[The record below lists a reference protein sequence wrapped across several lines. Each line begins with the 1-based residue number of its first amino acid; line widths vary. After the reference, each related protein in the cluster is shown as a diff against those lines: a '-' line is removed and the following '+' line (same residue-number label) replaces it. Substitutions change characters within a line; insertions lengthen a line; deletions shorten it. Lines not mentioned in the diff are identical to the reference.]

1 MLSHFKSRKLI
12 QVLWIAGFSC
22 LLASCAMRSSQPS
35 VEVQTQK
42 LAETQSKGGY
52 VAGAEIEIDSQR
64 EVWNHDHVQL
74 DTMMTMPTAAGN
86 YPLIIYL
93 PSLGEDA
100 NAGRIWRETWAKAG
114 YAVFSL
120 QPVLIGQALKEIEA
134 MKKLNP
140 ELEREDGFEAEDEVE
155 QSQSLTEGWFGGKLQ
170 RPSRSAQNSELRY
183 LGHEYFAV
191 DNLKQRMQQVF
202 WAYQQLKAR
211 KSLGQFA
218 SVDLSKVIIAG
229 YDLGAQTVA
238 GVIGEN
244 FDSALPESPEFKP
257 LAAITI
263 SPSVNLA
270 KGNVRSRFQA
280 IKLPLLVVT
289 GTEDNDPYAISS
301 ASVRTS
307 LWEHA
312 AAGSKYLLMLQSA
325 GHQVLAGSEV
335 NSRFAA
341 GRRGLSDQEQFGGSQ
356 VGRRNAHANE
366 GLIAGLM
373 GDRGRRN
380 VEQSYKQ
387 VAAVASVSSA
397 FLDAVVK
404 NDEFA
409 RFWLA
414 DKAIGWLGNAG
425 QIKQR

>member
-1 MLSHFKSRKLI
+1 MLSNFKSYKLI
-12 QVLWIAGFSC
+12 KVLWIASFSG
-22 LLASCAMRSSQPS
+22 LLASCSMRSTQPS

-74 DTMMTMPTAAGN
+74 DTMLTMPTAAGN

-120 QPVLIGQALKEIEA
+120 QPVLITQALKEIEA

-140 ELEREDGFEAEDEVE
+140 ELEREEGFEAEDELD

-202 WAYQQLKAR
+202 WAYQQLKVR
-211 KSLGQFA
+211 KSSGQFA

-238 GVIGEN
+238 GMIGEN
-244 FDSALPESPEFKP
+244 FDSALPELPEFKP

-270 KGNVRSRFQA
+270 KGNVRSRFKA

-301 ASVRTS
+301 ASVRAS

-312 AAGSKYLLMLQSA
+312 AAGSKYLLMLQNA

-335 NSRFAA
+335 SARFGA

-356 VGRRNAHANE
+356 VNHRSRHTNDGLIMGLMGGRERRNA
-366 GLIAGLM
+366 
-373 GDRGRRN
+373 
-380 VEQSYKQ
+380 EQGYKQ

-397 FLDAVVK
+397 YLDAVVK

-414 DKAIGWLGNAG
+414 DKANVWLGNTG
-425 QIKQR
+425 QVKQR

>member
-1 MLSHFKSRKLI
+1 MLSHFESRKLI
-12 QVLWIAGFSC
+12 NFLWVAGFSC
-22 LLASCAMRSSQPS
+22 FLASCSMRATQPS

-42 LAETQSKGGY
+42 LAETLSKGGY
-52 VAGAEIEIDSQR
+52 VAGAEIDIDSQHD
-64 EVWNHDHVQL
+64 VWVHDRLQL
-74 DTMMTMPTAAGN
+74 DTMMTMPTAPGN

-120 QPVLIGQALKEIEA
+120 QPIMIAEALKEIAA

-140 ELEREDGFEAEDEVE
+140 ELEAEEGFEVADEVG
-155 QSQSLTEGWFGGKLQ
+155 QSQSLTEGWFGDKLQ

-211 KSLGQFA
+211 KLSGQFA
-218 SVDLSKVIIAG
+218 HVDCSKVIIAG

-238 GVIGEN
+238 GLIGED
-244 FDSALPESPEFKP
+244 FDSVLPDSPEFKP

-301 ASVRTS
+301 ASVRAS
-307 LWEHA
+307 LWQYA
-312 AAGSKYLLMLQSA
+312 AAGGKYLLMLQNA

-335 NSRFAA
+335 NLLLPV
-341 GRRGLSDQEQFGGSQ
+341 GRRGISDQEQFGSSQ
-356 VGRRNAHANE
+356 MVRRNSHANE
-366 GLIAGLM
+366 GLIAGLI
-373 GDRGRRN
+373 GERERRYA
-380 VEQSYKQ
+380 EQTYKQ
-387 VAAVASVSSA
+387 VAAVAAVSAA

-414 DKAIGWLGNAG
+414 DKASDWLGNAG